1 LEVGSRCGVPKTAGT
16 CRDILK
22 RREALWTFVQVEGVE
37 PTNNT
42 AEVRLVGQK
51 PGPLKVWGI
60 GPKFK
65 GGKLENLTS
74 VSV

>member
-1 LEVGSRCGVPKTAGT
+1 MTRAWRLSHTPSVQPL
-16 CRDILK
+16 IK
-22 RREALWTFVQVEGVE
+22 RNSTMTTV
-37 PTNNT
+37 

-65 GGKLENLTS
+65 GDELENLTS